1 MANLIS
7 GTSTTGANMPRNED
21 QRPNQSIVTQLF
33 IAMLLIAGG
42 VALRLYFRYIP
53 NFAPVAA
60 LALFA
65 GFYFRSWT
73 IALLVPVSVMLISDQ
88 VIGGYS
94 WPLMVTVYAML
105 GLPIAMRSLLRRNVQ
120 LQPSNTSRRVS
131 ISRVTK
137 TSAVIA
143 GSCLGASLLFFAVTN
158 LAVWQFTS
166 LYESSFSGLSQ
177 CFASALPFFRYT
189 LLGDLTFATALF
201 GGYALILQASTI
213 QARRASELAQQ
224 A

>member
-1 MANLIS
+1 
-7 GTSTTGANMPRNED
+7 MPRNPD
-21 QRPNQSIVTQLF
+21 QRSNQSIFSQLLV
-33 IAMLLIAGG
+33 AMLLIVGG
-42 VALRLYFRYIP
+42 VALRLYFRDIP

-65 GFYFRSWT
+65 GFYFRSYA

-105 GLPIAMRSLLRRNVQ
+105 GLPIAMRTLLRRNVD
-120 LQPSNTSRRVS
+120 LQPSNTSRQKGRQHRSV
-131 ISRVTK
+131 IAQAAK
-137 TSAVIA
+137 TTAKSTAVIV
-143 GSCLGASLLFFAVTN
+143 GTCLGASLLFFVGTN

-201 GGYALILQASTI
+201 GGYAMVLRFSAAGAPSS
-213 QARRASELAQQ
+213 RELAQQ